1 MSFSTTQPVAER
13 RTQTERRWAY
23 LIFRA
28 GISLALLYSIYLVT
42 VQAIAGWHLNRGS
55 PEEIRK
61 ATEWDPDNAELYAA
75 RARSLQLSFDGT
87 DVNQVL
93 GLYETAT
100 RLSPNRAQYWAEFG
114 GSYELAGRAEEARRA
129 YARAQDL
136 FPNSPQIN
144 WKLGNFYIRAGKTH
158 EALSAFH
165 KTLLGDPQMRAPVFD
180 LAQRAGIDQLDI
192 LREMIPADTAS
203 LLAYLDFLVARERLD
218 EASQTWARLLR
229 SGARIGPQAVF
240 PYLDALIRHDRVEE
254 LEAAWAAVLERSHS
268 GLRHRSFDPNRITNG
283 SFEDDI
289 LAGGLDWR
297 VLPTE
302 GVIVDVDSRAFF
314 DGVRS
319 LRIRFDGKHNVSYS
333 HVLQYV
339 PVKPNSVYRFIGYVR
354 AQGLTTDS
362 GPRFQICDAKD
373 ASRLSVESEPV
384 TGTRNWSP
392 RQLEFRTGPKT
403 RLAVVRVARPP
414 SRMFDNRISGTLWID
429 RVSLIAVEGQAW
441 KASAAMPR

>member
-1 MSFSTTQPVAER
+1 
-13 RTQTERRWAY
+13 
-23 LIFRA
+23 
-28 GISLALLYSIYLVT
+28 
-42 VQAIAGWHLNRGS
+42 
-55 PEEIRK
+55 
-61 ATEWDPDNAELYAA
+61 
-75 RARSLQLSFDGT
+75 
-87 DVNQVL
+87 
-93 GLYETAT
+93 
-100 RLSPNRAQYWAEFG
+100 
-114 GSYELAGRAEEARRA
+114 
-129 YARAQDL
+129 
-136 FPNSPQIN
+136 
-144 WKLGNFYIRAGKTH
+144 
-158 EALSAFH
+158 
-165 KTLLGDPQMRAPVFD
+165 MRAPVFD
-180 LAQRAGIDQLDI
+180 LAWRAGIDQLDI

-203 LLAYLDFLVARERLD
+203 LLAYLDFLAATERLD

-229 SGARIGPQAVF
+229 SGARIEPQAAF
-240 PYLDALIRHDRVEE
+240 PYLDALIRHDRMEE

-373 ASRLSVESEPV
+373 ASRLAVESEPV

-392 RQLEFRTGPKT
+392 RQLEFRTGPEP
-403 RLAVVRVARPP
+403 RLAACRVPRRSSP
-414 SRMFDNRISGTLWID
+414 MFVNRISRALLVARGWLFS
-429 RVSLIAVEGQAW
+429 VAEQA
-441 KASAAMPR
+441 

>member
-28 GISLALLYSIYLVT
+28 GISLALLYSIYLVA
-42 VQAIAGWHLNRGS
+42 VQAIAGWYLNRGS

-61 ATEWDPDNAELYAA
+61 ATAWDPDNAELCAA
-75 RARSLQLSFDGT
+75 RAHSLQLSFDGT
-87 DVNQVL
+87 DVNQVI

-100 RLSPNRAQYWAEFG
+100 RLSPNRAQYWAELG
-114 GSYELAGRAEEARRA
+114 GSYEWAGRAEEARRT
-129 YARAQDL
+129 YARAQEL
-136 FPNSPQIN
+136 FPNSPEIN

-180 LAQRAGIDQLDI
+180 LAWRAGIDQLDI

-229 SGARIGPQAVF
+229 SGARIEPRAAF
-240 PYLDALIRHDRVEE
+240 PYLDALIRHDRMEE

-297 VLPTE
+297 VLPAE

-339 PVKPNSVYRFIGYVR
+339 PVKPNSVYRFIGYDALICFSSIVPPVL
-354 AQGLTTDS
+354 LTLAECAK
-362 GPRFQICDAKD
+362 PRMDANTKAFAGIC
-373 ASRLSVESEPV
+373 RLKSV
-384 TGTRNWSP
+384 
-392 RQLEFRTGPKT
+392 
-403 RLAVVRVARPP
+403 
-414 SRMFDNRISGTLWID
+414 TL
-429 RVSLIAVEGQAW
+429 
-441 KASAAMPR
+441 